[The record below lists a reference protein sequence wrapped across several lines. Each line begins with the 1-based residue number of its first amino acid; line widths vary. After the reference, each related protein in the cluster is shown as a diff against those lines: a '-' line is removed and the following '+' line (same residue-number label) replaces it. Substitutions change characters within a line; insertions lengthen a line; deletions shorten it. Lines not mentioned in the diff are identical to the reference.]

1 MSGISSSSSSASPHG
16 ADAPRERIFLVVVDE
31 TEEMRVALRYAA
43 LRAFHTGGKVA
54 LLAVAE
60 PPGIQQFAAIEERME
75 EEAREEAEQLLAKLS
90 TEVKDIAGSTPILY
104 LRTGRASE
112 ELLALIDEEP
122 SISVVVLGAGTGKA
136 GTGKEGPGPLITSM
150 VSHVHSGKLR
160 VPVTIVPGGLDD
172 EQIAAVA

>member
-1 MSGISSSSSSASPHG
+1 MSDISSSSSSPPS
-16 ADAPRERIFLVVVDE
+16 ADAPHERIFLVVVDQ
-31 TEEMRVALRYAA
+31 TDEMRVALRYAA

-60 PPGIQQFAAIEERME
+60 PSGVQQFAAIEERME

-90 TEVKDIAGSTPILY
+90 SEIKDVCGSTPILY
-104 LRTGRASE
+104 LRSGRRRSE

-122 SISVVVLGAGTGKA
+122 SISVVVLGAGIGQ
-136 GTGKEGPGPLITSM
+136 EGPGPLITAM
-150 VSHVHSGKLR
+150 VSRSGKLR
-160 VPVTIVPGGLDD
+160 VPVTIVPGGLSE

>member
-1 MSGISSSSSSASPHG
+1 MSDTSSSSTAPAGAAPPH
-16 ADAPRERIFLVVVDE
+16 ERIFLVVVDE
-31 TEEMRVALRYAA
+31 TDEMRVALRYAA

-90 TEVKDIAGSTPILY
+90 TEVKEIAGSTPILY
-104 LRTGRASE
+104 LRSGRCND

-122 SISVVVLGAGTGKA
+122 SISVVVLGAGTGQ
-136 GTGKEGPGPLITSM
+136 EGPGPLITAL
-150 VSHVHSGKLR
+150 VSHSAKLR
-160 VPVTIVPGGLDD
+160 VPVTIVPGGLSE

>member
-1 MSGISSSSSSASPHG
+1 MSDTSSSSPPS
-16 ADAPRERIFLVVVDE
+16 ADASRERIFLVVVDE
-31 TEEMRVALRYAA
+31 TEEMHVALRYAA

-90 TEVKDIAGSTPILY
+90 GEVKDIAGSTPILY
-104 LRTGRASE
+104 LRTGRRSE

-122 SISVVVLGAGTGKA
+122 SISVVVLGAGTGK
-136 GTGKEGPGPLITSM
+136 EGPGPLITAM
-150 VSHVHSGKLR
+150 VSHSHSGKLR
-160 VPVTIVPGGLDD
+160 VPITIVPGGLDD

>member
-1 MSGISSSSSSASPHG
+1 MSDTSSSSPSG
-16 ADAPRERIFLVVVDE
+16 APEAPRERIFLVVVDE

-90 TEVKDIAGSTPILY
+90 TEVQEIAGSTPILY
-104 LRTGRASE
+104 LRTGRRSE

-122 SISVVVLGAGTGKA
+122 SISVVVLGAGTGK
-136 GTGKEGPGPLITSM
+136 EGPGPLITAM
-150 VSHVHSGKLR
+150 VSHSHSGKLR
-160 VPVTIVPGGLDD
+160 VPVTIVPGGLDE
-172 EQIAAVA
+172 EQVAAVA

>member
-1 MSGISSSSSSASPHG
+1 MSDTSSSSPPSG
-16 ADAPRERIFLVVVDE
+16 DVPRERIFLVVVDE

-75 EEAREEAEQLLAKLS
+75 EEAREQAEALLAKLS
-90 TEVKDIAGSTPILY
+90 SEVKDIAGSMPVLH
-104 LRTGRASE
+104 LRTGRPSE

-122 SISVVVLGAGTGKA
+122 SISVLVLGAGTGQ
-136 GTGKEGPGPLITSM
+136 EGPGPLITAL
-150 VSHVHSGKLR
+150 VSSSGKLR
-160 VPVTIVPGGLDD
+160 VPVTIVPGGLSE
-172 EQIAAVA
+172 EQIAALA

>member
-1 MSGISSSSSSASPHG
+1 MSDISSSSLAPPGAHVPH
-16 ADAPRERIFLVVVDE
+16 ERIFLVVVDE

-75 EEAREEAEQLLAKLS
+75 EEAREGAEQLLAKRS
-90 TEVKDIAGSTPILY
+90 GEVKDIAGSTPILY
-104 LRTGRASE
+104 LRRGRPSD

-122 SISVVVLGAGTGKA
+122 SISVVVLGAGIGQ
-136 GTGKEGPGPLITSM
+136 EGPGPLITAL
-150 VSHVHSGKLR
+150 VSHSHSGKLR
-160 VPVTIVPGGLDD
+160 VPVTIVPGGLD
-172 EQIAAVA
+172 EGQIAAVA

>member
-1 MSGISSSSSSASPHG
+1 MSDISSSSSSPPG

-31 TEEMRVALRYAA
+31 TDEMRVALRYAA

-75 EEAREEAEQLLAKLS
+75 EEAREQAEQLLAKLS
-90 TEVKDIAGSTPILY
+90 SEVKDIAGSTPSLY
-104 LRTGRASE
+104 LRSGRPSE

-122 SISVVVLGAGTGKA
+122 SISVVVLGAGTGQ
-136 GTGKEGPGPLITSM
+136 EGPGPLITAL
-150 VSHVHSGKLR
+150 VSHSGKLR
-160 VPVTIVPGGLDD
+160 VPVTIVPGGLDE

>member
-1 MSGISSSSSSASPHG
+1 MSDISSSSPPPPG

-31 TEEMRVALRYAA
+31 TDEMRVALCYAA

-75 EEAREEAEQLLAKLS
+75 EEAREEAEQLLAKLAS
-90 TEVKDIAGSTPILY
+90 EVKDIAGSTPSLY
-104 LRTGRASE
+104 LRTGRRSE

-122 SISVVVLGAGTGKA
+122 SISVVVLGAGTGQ
-136 GTGKEGPGPLITSM
+136 EGPGPLITALITSA
-150 VSHVHSGKLR
+150 GKLR
-160 VPVTIVPGGLDD
+160 VPVTIVPGGLSE
-172 EQIAAVA
+172 EQITAVA

>member
-1 MSGISSSSSSASPHG
+1 MSDISSSSSSPPS
-16 ADAPRERIFLVVVDE
+16 ADAPHERIFLVVVDQ
-31 TEEMRVALRYAA
+31 TDEMRVALRYAA

-60 PPGIQQFAAIEERME
+60 PSGVQQFAAIEERME

-90 TEVKDIAGSTPILY
+90 SEIKDVCGSTPILY
-104 LRTGRASE
+104 LRSGRRSE

-122 SISVVVLGAGTGKA
+122 SISVVVLGAGTGQ
-136 GTGKEGPGPLITSM
+136 EGPGPQITAL
-150 VSHVHSGKLR
+150 VSRSGKLR
-160 VPVTIVPGGLDD
+160 VPVTIVPGGLSE

>member
-1 MSGISSSSSSASPHG
+1 MSDTSSSSSSPTGAAPPH
-16 ADAPRERIFLVVVDE
+16 ERIFLVVVDE
-31 TEEMRVALRYAA
+31 TDEMRIALRYAA

-90 TEVKDIAGSTPILY
+90 TEVKDIAGSTPVLY
-104 LRTGRASE
+104 LRSGRPSE

-122 SISVVVLGAGTGKA
+122 SISVVVLGAGTGQ
-136 GTGKEGPGPLITSM
+136 EGPGPLITAL
-150 VSHVHSGKLR
+150 VSSSGKLR
-160 VPVTIVPGGLDD
+160 VPVTIVPGGLSE

>member
-1 MSGISSSSSSASPHG
+1 MSDISSSSSSPPS
-16 ADAPRERIFLVVVDE
+16 ADAPHERIFLVVVDQ
-31 TEEMRVALRYAA
+31 TDEMRVALRYAA

-60 PPGIQQFAAIEERME
+60 PSGVQQFAAIEERME

-90 TEVKDIAGSTPILY
+90 SEIKDVCGSTPILY
-104 LRTGRASE
+104 LRSGRRSE

-122 SISVVVLGAGTGKA
+122 SISVVVLGAGTGQ
-136 GTGKEGPGPLITSM
+136 EGPGPLITAL
-150 VSHVHSGKLR
+150 VSRSGKLR
-160 VPVTIVPGGLDD
+160 VPVTIVPGGLSE

>member
-1 MSGISSSSSSASPHG
+1 MSDISSSSSSPPGASPPH
-16 ADAPRERIFLVVVDE
+16 ERIFLVVVDE
-31 TEEMRVALRYAA
+31 TDEMRVALRYAA

-60 PPGIQQFAAIEERME
+60 PPGIQQFAAIEARME

-90 TEVKDIAGSTPILY
+90 SEIKDVCGSTPILY
-104 LRTGRASE
+104 LRSGRPSE

-122 SISVVVLGAGTGKA
+122 SISVVVLGAGTGK
-136 GTGKEGPGPLITSM
+136 EGPGPLITAM
-150 VSHVHSGKLR
+150 VSSSAKLR
-160 VPVTIVPGGLDD
+160 VPVTIVPGGLSE